1 MRAVVQRAARAQV
14 RVGDAV
20 VGEIGRGLL
29 ILLGVAESD
38 TSDVATRLAAKVAAL
53 RIFPYQMKPRRVSGP
68 AQMNRSVV
76 DVGGRVLVVSQF
88 TLVADLSRGNRPSFS
103 TAATPERAKALYDAF
118 IAALRARVARVECG
132 EFGADM
138 QVELV
143 NDGPVTFV
151 LDAGAIATGV

>member
-1 MRAVVQRAARAQV
+1 MQRAARAQV

-38 TSDVATRLAAKVAAL
+38 TTDVATRLAAKIVAL
-53 RIFPYQMKPRRVSGP
+53 RIFPDEERPDDAKPRRVSGR

-76 DVGGRVLVVSQF
+76 DVGGGVLVVSQF
-88 TLVADLSRGNRPSFS
+88 TLVADLSRGNRPSLS
-103 TAATPERAKALYDAF
+103 TAAAPERAKAIYEAF
-118 IAALRARVARVECG
+118 VAALRARVARVECG
-132 EFGADM
+132 QFGADM
-138 QVELV
+138 QVDLV

-151 LDAGAIATGV
+151 LDAQ